1 MDNAQDVLIIAI
13 QMKILR
19 TVFQTSVVQW
29 RYLPLR
35 VRAPHV
41 EAIVILMRKVKV
53 AYLMIAQIIV
63 RYYTQMEL
71 ARRVLTTQCPI

>member
-19 TVFQTSVVQW
+19 TVFQTSVVHW

-35 VRAPHV
+35 VRAPLV
-41 EAIVILMRKVKV
+41 EATVILMRKVKV

>member
-19 TVFQTSVVQW
+19 TVFQTSVIQW
-29 RYLPLR
+29 RYLQLR